1 MSRPGFLIPIL
12 ALAALFFGWRAYDA
26 WTGPLGAVGP
36 PPPNPPAVPIGV
48 SQEEAPPPPDLSTP
62 VVSIVAR
69 PVFRPDRKPFREDAV
84 AIPKRNYEAELARF
98 TLLGV
103 LLLGKDRKGI
113 VVGKGGTGKEERWEV
128 MSGDSLPGFV
138 VKEVGAEGVMLSAD
152 DREFLL
158 PLYAGGPKVLP
169 GQGPVRTEV
178 TPPRPPA
185 ASAQPAPARPP
196 GASAQPAPARPP
208 GASPQPSPAG
218 QAGTVRPPGEA
229 ASSPPIAAPPDTES
243 PVYRRG
249 RMRPTYIPGRR

>member
-1 MSRPGFLIPIL
+1 MSRPGFLIPVL

-36 PPPNPPAVPIGV
+36 PPSNPPAVPIGV
-48 SQEEAPPPPDLSTP
+48 SKEEAPPPLDLSAP

-69 PVFRPDRKPFREDAV
+69 PVFRQDRKPFREETAT
-84 AIPKRNYEAELARF
+84 IPKRNYEAELARF

-128 MSGDSLPGFV
+128 NPGDSLPGFV

-178 TPPRPPA
+178 APPRPPA

-196 GASAQPAPARPP
+196 GASPP
-208 GASPQPSPAG
+208 PVPAG
-218 QAGTVRPPGEA
+218 QAGTVRPPGNA
-229 ASSPPIAAPPDTES
+229 ASSPSIAVPPRTDPTD
-243 PVYRRG
+243 YRRG
-249 RMRPTYIPGRR
+249 RTLRPTYIPGRR

>member
-1 MSRPGFLIPIL
+1 MSRPGFLIPVL

-26 WTGPLGAVGP
+26 WTGSSGAVGS

-48 SQEEAPPPPDLSTP
+48 SQEEAPPPPDLSAP

-128 MSGDSLPGFV
+128 MPGDSLPGFT
-138 VKEVGAEGVMLSAD
+138 VKDVGAEGVMLSAD

-158 PLYAGGPKVLP
+158 PLYAGGPKVLQ
-169 GQGPVRTEV
+169 GQGSVRTEV
-178 TPPRPPA
+178 APPRPPA
-185 ASAQPAPARPP
+185 ASAQPAA
-196 GASAQPAPARPP
+196 ARPP
-208 GASPQPSPAG
+208 GASPLPAPAG

-229 ASSPPIAAPPDTES
+229 ASSPPIAVPPDTES